1 MGPLKQMTHC
11 GSISALFAVLIVLFG
26 VSSSALT
33 TFGKSN
39 TNQQAAPTPPPVV
52 AKSCT
57 NHGDCSTIQN
67 TSCVLDPIDDRM
79 RCLCGDFKAPV
90 NGLCSAKYKGLR
102 HLCGDS
108 AQCDYGMMCA
118 IENSTKP
125 TTTLV
130 QSKTFLTSSMLSSN
144 GNNTYKVCL
153 CDEEAEFFENKHER
167 HCSGGTV
174 MIVTPGAV
182 IPLML
187 LLLGRFIAN
196 LPIARWHTML

>member
-39 TNQQAAPTPPPVV
+39 TGNQQAPPTPPPVV
-52 AKSCT
+52 AKSCSG
-57 NHGDCSTIQN
+57 HGDCGTIQN

-90 NGLCSAKYKGLR
+90 NGLCTAKYKGLR
-102 HLCGDS
+102 HLCMES

-118 IENSTKP
+118 IENTTKT

-130 QSKTFLTSSMLSSN
+130 MSKTFPISNMLN
-144 GNNTYKVCL
+144 GNGNSSYKVCL
-153 CDEEAEFFENKHER
+153 CDEEADFFENKHER
-167 HCSGGTV
+167 HCSGTV
-174 MIVTPGAV
+174 VTVISGAL
-182 IPLML
+182 IPLVL
-187 LLLGRFIAN
+187 LLLGTTIAN
-196 LPIARWHTML
+196 QPANHWSSSI

>member
-39 TNQQAAPTPPPVV
+39 TNQQAPPTPPPVV
-52 AKSCT
+52 AKGCS
-57 NHGDCSTIQN
+57 NHADCSTIQN
-67 TSCVLDPIDDRM
+67 TSCVVDPIDYQM

-102 HLCGDS
+102 HLCAES

-118 IENSTKP
+118 IENVTKP

-130 QSKTFLTSSMLSSN
+130 SKTFLTSSMLNSN
-144 GNNTYKVCL
+144 GNSTYRVCL
-153 CDEEAEFFENKHER
+153 CDEEAEFYENKQEH
-167 HCSGGTV
+167 HCSGTV
-174 MIVTPGAV
+174 TIVTSGWLISLAV
-182 IPLML
+182 LLMD
-187 LLLGRFIAN
+187 RTFSVD
-196 LPIARWHTML
+196 RWFTML

>member
-1 MGPLKQMTHC
+1 MQTEVWRNC
-11 GSISALFAVLIVLFG
+11 
-26 VSSSALT
+26 
-33 TFGKSN
+33 
-39 TNQQAAPTPPPVV
+39 VV

-57 NHGDCSTIQN
+57 NHADCSTIQN

-130 QSKTFLTSSMLSSN
+130 TSKTFLTSSMLSSN
-144 GNNTYKVCL
+144 GNSTYKVCL

-174 MIVTPGAV
+174 VIVTTGAV

-187 LLLGRFIAN
+187 LLLGRFITN
-196 LPIARWHTML
+196 LPIARWYSVL